1 MSEKTNIPQIR
12 FKGFNDV
19 WEQCK
24 LGDLGEFRSN
34 GVDKLVKPNEVP
46 VNLLNYMDVYNRR
59 NITNANVSELMQV
72 TAKPQ
77 QLRENNVLMGDV

>member
-24 LGDLGEFRSN
+24 FGEIMEEVTDYVAAGSFADLAEN
-34 GVDKLVKPNEVP
+34 VKYLSTPDYAHN
-46 VNLLNYMDVYNRR
+46 
-59 NITNANVSELMQV
+59 
-72 TAKPQ
+72 
-77 QLRENNVLMGDV
+77 

>member
-24 LGDLGEFRSN
+24 LGDKINFFAGLTYA
-34 GVDKLVKPNEVP
+34 P
-46 VNLLNYMDVYNRR
+46 Y
-59 NITNANVSELMQV
+59 NITNENGTLVLRYLFLCLQTDILWMLK
-72 TAKPQ
+72 TILQ
-77 QLRENNVLMGDV
+77 Q